1 MSQSNFKQEEK
12 TIFLGGLIIIVL
24 LIVIFA
30 INSMPGYLYLIVGL
44 LGITLGI
51 FYLKS
56 QEKEQRFE
64 WIKEYV
70 YARQR
75 EEKKKSLE
83 NKETNENSNED
94 ELKPDDQ

>member
-1 MSQSNFKQEEK
+1 MSQIKFKQEEK
-12 TIFLGGLIIIVL
+12 TIFLGGLIIVVL

-30 INSMPGYLYLIVGL
+30 INNFPGYLYLIVGL

-75 EEKKKSLE
+75 EEKKRSMK
-83 NKETNENSNED
+83 NKDDTDNFIEEKLDSNE
-94 ELKPDDQ
+94 K